1 MKRILLTGMSG
12 TGKSSVISE
21 LAARGSPIDADSDEW
36 SEWVPYVAIPDLP
49 EANEPELEWVWRA
62 DRIRDLLVT
71 DDADVLFVSGCASN
85 MSQFYGQFDHIVLLS
100 APTAVIFTGGINE
113 RNTRP
118 IPIVFRRVNQ
128 TFLYLSPHDR

>member
-21 LAARGSPIDADSDEW
+21 LAARGSIDADSDEW

-62 DRIRDLLVT
+62 IAAAT
-71 DDADVLFVSGCASN
+71 SS
-85 MSQFYGQFDHIVLLS
+85 
-100 APTAVIFTGGINE
+100 
-113 RNTRP
+113 
-118 IPIVFRRVNQ
+118 
-128 TFLYLSPHDR
+128 